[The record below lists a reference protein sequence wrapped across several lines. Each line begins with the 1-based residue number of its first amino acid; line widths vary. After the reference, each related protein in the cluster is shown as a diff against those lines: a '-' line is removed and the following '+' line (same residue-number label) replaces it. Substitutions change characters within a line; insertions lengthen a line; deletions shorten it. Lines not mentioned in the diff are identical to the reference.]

1 MKEAMTVGAREDVRI
16 IRPAAILDERAAAQ
30 VLQQLRR
37 LDVSAG
43 GVWNATSSLWQRYDA
58 PWDGVGGTRGEAKL
72 LGSIA
77 VMYDS
82 PHRHEIT
89 IYKVTVTRERPGP
102 GLDRREPVR
111 RRADLGRPHDR
122 HLPAGPSSTSA
133 AAVRP
138 VPPRERRPAAPRLT
152 RAAPVRR
159 PGRGGPGPG
168 RRPAGRPRRTPRRRS
183 PTR

>member
-1 MKEAMTVGAREDVRI
+1 MGAREDVRI

-43 GVWNATSSLWQRYDA
+43 GVWNASSSLWQRYDA
-58 PWDGVGGTRGEAKL
+58 PWDGVGGTRGEAQL

-89 IYKVTVTRERPGP
+89 IYKVTVTEH
-102 GLDRREPVR
+102 GLDQGWTVESLCDDALIWAGLTIATCPRAELNAPPGVGPLPPPLTR
-111 RRADLGRPHDR
+111 RRTQ
-122 HLPAGPSSTSA
+122 SSRWARS
-133 AAVRP
+133 
-138 VPPRERRPAAPRLT
+138 
-152 RAAPVRR
+152 
-159 PGRGGPGPG
+159 GSK
-168 RRPAGRPRRTPRRRS
+168 AGRHTATYSAPS
-183 PTR
+183 GPTL

>member
-1 MKEAMTVGAREDVRI
+1 MKEAMQVGAREDVRI

-37 LDVSAG
+37 LDVASG

-58 PWDGVGGTRGEAKL
+58 PWDGVGGTRGDAQL

-89 IYKVTVTRERPGP
+89 IYKVTVSEN
-102 GLDRREPVR
+102 GLDQGWTVESLCDDALIWAGLTIATCPRAELTTPPV
-111 RRADLGRPHDR
+111 ADPFKGRDLR
-122 HLPAGPSSTSA
+122 Q
-133 AAVRP
+133 RP
-138 VPPRERRPAAPRLT
+138 
-152 RAAPVRR
+152 
-159 PGRGGPGPG
+159 
-168 RRPAGRPRRTPRRRS
+168 
-183 PTR
+183 